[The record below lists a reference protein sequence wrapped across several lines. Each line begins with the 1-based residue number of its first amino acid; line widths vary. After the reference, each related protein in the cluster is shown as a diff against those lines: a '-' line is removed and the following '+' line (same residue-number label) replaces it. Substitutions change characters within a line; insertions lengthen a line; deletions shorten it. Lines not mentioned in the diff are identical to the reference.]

1 MRIYIIAPK
10 EEDCSLL
17 SIRIREVA
25 LWSGIHV
32 ELRIRILADDDL
44 VHLYR
49 ASRNPVVVS
58 NRYELRC
65 EGTMPTT
72 DELRRL
78 FFSPYRAETADQL
91 SE

>member
-1 MRIYIIAPK
+1 MRIYIIASK

-32 ELRIRILADDDL
+32 ELRIRMLTDDDL

-78 FFSPYRAETADQL
+78 FFSLHRDKTAEKP